1 MHHKL
6 RQISNN
12 NQNVESK
19 IFWSFRADC
28 VFTKPEAPAV
38 VAVVPVAAAAAVASV
53 VVRSNVYN
61 SF

>member
-1 MHHKL
+1 M
-6 RQISNN
+6 SN
-12 NQNVESK
+12 QK
-19 IFWSFRADC
+19 YFGLFDC